1 MDLSAEGVPPDPSVS
16 DPSALARPDLFDPV
30 RQALRGLSRRRGRAR
45 AGSAGASGA
54 GPSARAAVLVPL
66 FPGAE
71 GLEVL
76 LIRRPD
82 TLRAHAGQVAC
93 PGGKLDPGETEEQ
106 AALRETQE
114 ELGID
119 PARVE
124 LLGALHDI
132 DTSTG
137 FLISP
142 WVGRLDP
149 SALQGLVPDP
159 AEVARVFTAPLA
171 ALADPQRG
179 RLEIRPWEVAG
190 RTYDVPYFH
199 WEGELIW
206 GATGRLLL
214 DLLDLLWPEKRLRE
228 RRVPT

>member
-1 MDLSAEGVPPDPSVS
+1 MDLSADGPGTD
-16 DPSALARPDLFDPV
+16 AAPDLEPAPDFAAV
-30 RQALRGLSRRRGRAR
+30 RRVLSGLARRRGRAR
-45 AGSAGASGA
+45 EG
-54 GPSARAAVLVPL
+54 SARAAVLVPL

-93 PGGKLDPGETEEQ
+93 PGGKLIPGEREED
-106 AALRETQE
+106 AALRETHE

-119 PARVE
+119 PGQVE

-137 FLISP
+137 FLITP

-149 SALQGLVPDP
+149 AALRHLTPDP
-159 AEVARVFTAPLA
+159 GEVARVFTAPLR
-171 ALADPQRG
+171 ALVDPRRG
-179 RLEIRPWEVAG
+179 RLEIRPWQTAG
-190 RTYDVPYFH
+190 RSVDVPYFH
-199 WEGELIW
+199 WEGEVIW

-214 DLLDLLWPEKRLRE
+214 DLLDLLWPHERLRE
-228 RRVPT
+228 RRRPD